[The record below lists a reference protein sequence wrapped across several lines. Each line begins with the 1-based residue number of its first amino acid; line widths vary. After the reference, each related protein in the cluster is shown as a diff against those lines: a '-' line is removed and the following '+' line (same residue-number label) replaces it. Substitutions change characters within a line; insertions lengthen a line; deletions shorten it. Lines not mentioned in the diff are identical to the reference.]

1 MLESGDVMKKERL
14 IVSTKLPKGEDGYK
28 TFSIRIKDSTVQGL
42 DTVVEQSG
50 RSRNEII
57 GIFLEYALENYIVK

>member
-1 MLESGDVMKKERL
+1 MIYINNEKL
-14 IVSTKLPKGEDGYK
+14 IVSARKPKGEDGYK

-42 DTVVEQSG
+42 EQVVEQSG

-57 GIFLEYALENYIVK
+57 GIFLEYALENYIIQN